1 MLVNISLL
9 RCTSEY
15 MFEKTGL
22 NYHTQ
27 HKMLMV
33 PCCFLT
39 FHDDMIEA
47 VPGEISSH
55 NEDRN
60 PFNALKVNLWLFTCV
75 MPYTKMVS

>member
-1 MLVNISLL
+1 
-9 RCTSEY
+9 
-15 MFEKTGL
+15 
-22 NYHTQ
+22 
-27 HKMLMV
+27 MLMV

-55 NEDRN
+55 NEDGN